1 MVARQLSRTAFFGCS
16 ASLSLDKQCFSPE
29 KGLKRSGR
37 PVAQLAEQRI
47 PNPQVGGSIPSWP
60 ATLRV
65 RWLRVPVAP
74 RAPVMWRVSMSEAA
88 ASRLDSLKWVV
99 VLALVAG
106 GVYGNSFYA
115 DQPIL
120 YRVIALLVLA
130 LIAGWVASLTQRG
143 GEFLTLVKGSRTEI
157 RKVVWPTRQE
167 TTQTTLIVFVFV
179 IITGLI
185 LWGLD
190 SVLGWLA
197 SLILG

>member
-1 MVARQLSRTAFFGCS
+1 
-16 ASLSLDKQCFSPE
+16 
-29 KGLKRSGR
+29 
-37 PVAQLAEQRI
+37 
-47 PNPQVGGSIPSWP
+47 
-60 ATLRV
+60 
-65 RWLRVPVAP
+65 
-74 RAPVMWRVSMSEAA
+74 MSEAA
-88 ASRLDSLKWVV
+88 VSRFDSLKWVV

-106 GVYGNSFYA
+106 GVYGNSHYG

-120 YRVIALLVLA
+120 YRVLALLALA
-130 LIAGWVASLTQRG
+130 LVAGWVASLTQNGSDILNRG
-143 GEFLTLVKGSRTEI
+143 KGSRTEI